1 MRLLLINDIIVFIRL
16 VLSEVLGSVN
26 PRHELYMYAYVE
38 CDLLMMWM
46 FMIILIGN
54 EVDVDNDIEMRWCI
68 EMR

>member
-1 MRLLLINDIIVFIRL
+1 MTVVREADLHEIFMYVCGMR
-16 VLSEVLGSVN
+16 
-26 PRHELYMYAYVE
+26 
-38 CDLLMMWM
+38 LLMMWM